1 MEIGL
6 TQAQASE
13 RLNEY
18 GLNTLKSPQ
27 RGKGITL
34 FLSQFKSPLIL
45 LLSGAAI
52 LSLFLGGHTDAT
64 IICIII
70 GLSGL
75 LGFFQERGALNSL
88 EKLMQII
95 ENKIGVIRDG
105 VEVEISTEKIV
116 PGDLIILRAGDLI
129 PADCTITEASH
140 FFVDE
145 AVLTGESAPVEKT
158 ASSPLFLGTSVASG
172 IARAI
177 VTQTGRSTKY
187 SQIVERVRFRTPETA
202 FELGIRKFGYFLFE
216 VTAFIVIVI
225 FALNIY
231 LHKPMIDSLLFS
243 LALAVGLTP
252 QLLPAII
259 SVNLSHGARRMAK
272 ERVIVKRL
280 ASLENFGQMNV
291 LCSDKTGT
299 VTTGQ
304 IDLNR
309 AVNMKGEESDKT
321 ALYGYLNAHFQAGY
335 SNPLDKAILQKFS
348 FETSTW
354 KKLDEIP
361 YDFIRKR
368 VAVFLENSGKK
379 TLIAKGAVPQ
389 ILAICD
395 KVELPSGMTAPL
407 NEYQDL
413 IHQWFQITSEKGYRT
428 LAVAYGE
435 TEEESKLTFLGFLHF
450 LDPLKPGIHEAIEE
464 LKKKGIHFKIITG
477 DNRLV
482 AGFIASSLGMN
493 HGKPITGEEL
503 EGISDRALLKIA
515 DEKNVFAEIE
525 PHQKERIIL
534 ALRKTG
540 HIVGFLGDGINDVAA
555 LHSADVGIAVD
566 SGTDAAKEAADIVL
580 LEKDLSVLRL
590 GIEQGRITF
599 INTLKYV
606 YMATSANF
614 GNMFSM
620 AGASLFLP
628 FLPLLPKQVLL
639 TNFFSDLP
647 EMALATDHV
656 DAERVIHPVKWD
668 LPRIKRFMLIFGLLN
683 TMADFMTFGVLLL
696 YFKSDAL
703 LFRSGWFVENVAS
716 AALITLAIRTRRLF
730 FKSKPSRLVTLAA
743 WGVTLCLP
751 LLPFTPLGKWF
762 EIAPLPLSFYG
773 FLIGIVAVYFASVE
787 ITKRLFFHPQKKM
800 H

>member
-1 MEIGL
+1 M
-6 TQAQASE
+6 
-13 RLNEY
+13 
-18 GLNTLKSPQ
+18 
-27 RGKGITL
+27 
-34 FLSQFKSPLIL
+34 IL
-45 LLSGAAI
+45 
-52 LSLFLGGHTDAT
+52 
-64 IICIII
+64 
-70 GLSGL
+70 
-75 LGFFQERGALNSL
+75 
-88 EKLMQII
+88 
-95 ENKIGVIRDG
+95 
-105 VEVEISTEKIV
+105 
-116 PGDLIILRAGDLI
+116 
-129 PADCTITEASH
+129 
-140 FFVDE
+140 
-145 AVLTGESAPVEKT
+145 
-158 ASSPLFLGTSVASG
+158 
-172 IARAI
+172 
-177 VTQTGRSTKY
+177 
-187 SQIVERVRFRTPETA
+187 
-202 FELGIRKFGYFLFE
+202 
-216 VTAFIVIVI
+216 I

-304 IDLNR
+304 IDLNC

-335 SNPLDKAILQKFS
+335 SNPLDKAILKKFS

-395 KVELPSGMTAPL
+395 KVELPSGTTAPL
-407 NEYQDL
+407 NEYQEL
-413 IHQWFQITSEKGYRT
+413 IYQYFQITSEKGYRT

-525 PHQKERIIL
+525 PHQKERI
-534 ALRKTG
+534 
-540 HIVGFLGDGINDVAA
+540 
-555 LHSADVGIAVD
+555 
-566 SGTDAAKEAADIVL
+566 L
-580 LEKDLSVLRL
+580 L
-590 GIEQGRITF
+590 
-599 INTLKYV
+599 
-606 YMATSANF
+606 
-614 GNMFSM
+614 
-620 AGASLFLP
+620 SL
-628 FLPLLPKQVLL
+628 
-639 TNFFSDLP
+639 
-647 EMALATDHV
+647 
-656 DAERVIHPVKWD
+656 
-668 LPRIKRFMLIFGLLN
+668 
-683 TMADFMTFGVLLL
+683 
-696 YFKSDAL
+696 
-703 LFRSGWFVENVAS
+703 
-716 AALITLAIRTRRLF
+716 
-730 FKSKPSRLVTLAA
+730 
-743 WGVTLCLP
+743 
-751 LLPFTPLGKWF
+751 
-762 EIAPLPLSFYG
+762 
-773 FLIGIVAVYFASVE
+773 
-787 ITKRLFFHPQKKM
+787 
-800 H
+800 